1 LRKILLIGLDS
12 IYHHRNGALFE
23 VPFRWFTV
31 ISTSKSV
38 PIPRIGDN
46 FARLYK
52 FRNVKMADFI
62 PRYIENTVIG
72 TKNPG
77 SKNYLH
83 QNNYGYDQ
91 SKIYSNDAKN
101 GFNNQTFPTQFQNQ
115 IQPYLNP
122 PIIGMVE
129 DSIPPR
135 Q

>member
-1 LRKILLIGLDS
+1 
-12 IYHHRNGALFE
+12 
-23 VPFRWFTV
+23 
-31 ISTSKSV
+31 
-38 PIPRIGDN
+38 
-46 FARLYK
+46 
-52 FRNVKMADFI
+52 MADFI